1 MFVYPRVGNVLTY
14 PEAGSL
20 HVAYFGHYVHSAS
33 TGLRCTLTN
42 QLKTC
47 REETNR
53 ASFIVLLSFSAKV
66 PRPSLSAHTPSR
78 CPHGHML
85 LTRSWAPPGT
95 GVDGARNGT
104 GSWNQQKSPGG
115 FHNSLGPHALTHT
128 HWLKM
133 TSPCSVER
141 NRELDHIQKKRREEG
156 RRNWICW
163 AFVV

>member
-1 MFVYPRVGNVLTY
+1 MFMYPRVGNVLTY

-66 PRPSLSAHTPSR
+66 SLPSLSAHTHLPLPSR
-78 CPHGHML
+78 AYAPYTLPGITRYRCGQGQKWTLDPETNRGALEGFITAWVLML
-85 LTRSWAPPGT
+85 
-95 GVDGARNGT
+95 
-104 GSWNQQKSPGG
+104 
-115 FHNSLGPHALTHT
+115 
-128 HWLKM
+128 
-133 TSPCSVER
+133 
-141 NRELDHIQKKRREEG
+141 
-156 RRNWICW
+156 
-163 AFVV
+163 

>member
-1 MFVYPRVGNVLTY
+1 MCVYPRVGNVLTY

-33 TGLRCTLTN
+33 TGLRCTFTN

-66 PRPSLSAHTPSR
+66 PVPLCLPTHLPTALTGICSLHAP
-78 CPHGHML
+78 GHHQVQV
-85 LTRSWAPPGT
+85 RT
-95 GVDGARNGT
+95 GPEMGT

-133 TSPCSVER
+133 ARPCSVER
-141 NRELDHIQKKRREEG
+141 NRELDHIQEEDKRERKKGETE
-156 RRNWICW
+156 
-163 AFVV
+163 VYS